1 MSSSTYC
8 AGQQMLFPTHCGDP
22 VHFSSFHSNIAIKN
36 CPTMRVTDNGAAEEI
51 LFLAL
56 QESVTRRKVTQ
67 LGNNAEKFWD
77 GVCLLKLQT

>member
-1 MSSSTYC
+1 
-8 AGQQMLFPTHCGDP
+8 MLFPTHCGDP
-22 VHFSSFHSNIAIKN
+22 VHFSSFHPNIAIKN
-36 CPTMRVTDNGAAEEI
+36 CPTMRGTDNGAAEEI

>member
-1 MSSSTYC
+1 
-8 AGQQMLFPTHCGDP
+8 
-22 VHFSSFHSNIAIKN
+22 
-36 CPTMRVTDNGAAEEI
+36 MRVTDNGAAEEI

-67 LGNNAEKFWD
+67 LGNNAEKIWD